1 MLENSGMDKG
11 KILVIDDEEDI
22 LEFLDTLFT
31 TKGFSVVTAAN
42 GEMGLNRAIEERPGV
57 ILLDIMM
64 PEMDGHEVCRRLK
77 SNAETSHIPVIML
90 TAMNRVRDIA
100 QSMDEGADGF
110 MAKPFDNRS
119 LLQAV
124 NTILTPG
131 GRLPIFYMAQ
141 KTSPVTLRK
150 AAEYESGHR
159 IVCIV
164 IVEDGP
170 DSSLEDAGILQGAYL
185 MSLAQESREDGRVDT
200 HALLEVETP
209 EAFGESLN
217 RIHTKGGR
225 VVSSRIYR
233 DIIEVPFGI
242 LPRSESNE

>member
-1 MLENSGMDKG
+1 MLENNRRDQG

-22 LEFLDTLFT
+22 LEFLDTLLT
-31 TKGFSVVTAAN
+31 TKGFSVVTAPD
-42 GEMGLNRAIEERPGV
+42 GETGLSRAMEEKPGV

-77 SNAETSHIPVIML
+77 SQTETADIPVIML
-90 TAMNRVRDIA
+90 TAMNRVQDIA
-100 QSMDEGADGF
+100 QSMDEGVDGF

-150 AAEYESGHR
+150 AKEYESGHR

-164 IVEDGP
+164 LVEDGP
-170 DSSLEDAGILQGAYL
+170 DSALEDAGILQGAYL

-200 HALLEVETP
+200 HALLGVETP

-217 RIHTKGGR
+217 RIHMKGGR
-225 VVSSRIYR
+225 VVSSRIFR